1 MRRERHEQRLL
12 AAARRG
18 EEDAFRDLVAP
29 LRGSLEAHCRRMLG
43 STHDAEDATQEA
55 LFRAWRAL
63 PGFEGR
69 ASLRAWLYRIATN
82 TCLSAIER
90 RPKRVVLGAP
100 EDHGEPL
107 SESSWRHADEGPGDD
122 FEQRETAA
130 VAVGIALR
138 RLTPGQRSVLIF
150 RDVLGFSA
158 RETASALDTTV
169 ATVTSALQRARA
181 ALDDALEGDDRPLS
195 PIEVPIQDAVEGF
208 VGALR
213 RGDVEAVV
221 GIAAD
226 TTLTAPR
233 AWTYSPLPAY

>member
-1 MRRERHEQRLL
+1 MRRERDEQRLL
-12 AAARRG
+12 EAARRG

-29 LRGSLEAHCRRMLG
+29 LRGSLEAHCRRILG
-43 STHDAEDATQEA
+43 STHDAEDATQDA
-55 LFRAWRAL
+55 LLRAWRAL

-82 TCLSAIER
+82 ACLSAIEQPPEAGGARSAGGPR
-90 RPKRVVLGAP
+90 RAAR
-100 EDHGEPL
+100 
-107 SESSWRHADEGPGDD
+107 ESSWQHADEGPGDD

-130 VAVGIALR
+130 VAIGIALR

-181 ALDDALEGDDRPLS
+181 ALDDALEEDGRLPS
-195 PIEVPIQDAVEGF
+195 PDEAPVQDAVEGF

-213 RGDVEAVV
+213 RGDLEAVV

-233 AWTYSPLPAY
+233 AWTYSPVPAY